1 MHRIR
6 DVVEGPSGEPVTSY
20 DSAKDCNIAG
30 HDEQPSTSSST
41 GTADKRTTWSSDL
54 IDCTEPYQPH
64 LQFLETQTLV
74 HKSLTF
80 QQKWFQDFSWL
91 HYSPSVKGV
100 LCFHCNKGYSNRS
113 SFGQRADASFLC
125 AGFRNWK
132 KVTEKFTTHKNSQA
146 HHHNINVSAHQM
158 NPISTQLSCTWGK
171 QQEEA
176 RHCFRKIV
184 SSVRLVARQGQA
196 LRGHLTESDNLHQL
210 LKLRAEE
217 DDPKLQKWLTERNT
231 MYTSSKSQY

>member
-20 DSAKDCNIAG
+20 DSGRDCNIAG

-41 GTADKRTTWSSDL
+41 GTADKRTTWSSDF
-54 IDCTEPYQPH
+54 IDCTEPYQPYQPH
-64 LQFLETQTLV
+64 PQFLETQTLA
-74 HKSLTF
+74 
-80 QQKWFQDFSWL
+80 Q
-91 HYSPSVKGV
+91 
-100 LCFHCNKGYSNRS
+100 NR
-113 SFGQRADASFLC
+113 SFGQRADAAFLC

-132 KVTEKFTTHKNSQA
+132 KVTEKFTAHKNSQA
-146 HHHNINVSAHQM
+146 HHHYVSVSAHQM

-196 LRGHLTESDNLHQL
+196 LRGHITESDNLYQL

-231 MYTSSKSQY
+231 MYTSSKSQN